1 MELPTTVTARAID
14 APYVL
19 PLADPPTESVAG
31 PPCTDI
37 DDQASGAAG

>member
-19 PLADPPTESVAG
+19 PLERDPSRQDGTPE
-31 PPCTDI
+31 
-37 DDQASGAAG
+37 